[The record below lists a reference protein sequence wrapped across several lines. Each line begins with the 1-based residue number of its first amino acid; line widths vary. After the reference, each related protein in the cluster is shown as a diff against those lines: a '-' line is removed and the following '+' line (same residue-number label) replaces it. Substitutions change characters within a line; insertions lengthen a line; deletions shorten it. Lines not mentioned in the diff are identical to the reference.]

1 MSVNESSRTP
11 TTNGEIQG
19 GGKSV
24 HEQMRHDHL
33 ITSKQLSRADIE
45 TVLDHAAEIDAD
57 RSAFADRHADKLLGL
72 LFFEPST
79 RTKMSFETAM
89 KRLGG
94 DIVDMGAVESSSV
107 TKGETLADTVRVI
120 EGYTDALVL
129 RHPKQGAATM
139 AGEFVDVPLL
149 NAGDGAGHHP
159 TQTLLDLYTIRENAG
174 LDDLTIG
181 IMGDLKYGRTVHSLA
196 YALSNFDTR
205 QHFISPE
212 SLQLPREVVYD
223 LHQEQER
230 VQIREH
236 ESIEEV
242 LPSLDVLYVTRIQ
255 RERFPDENEYQQ
267 VAGKYQI
274 DTEALETARDELTV
288 MHPLPR
294 VDEIA
299 PAVDTTDHAAY
310 FEQAHNGVPV
320 RMALLDLL
328 LRDGGETDE

>member
-1 MSVNESSRTP
+1 
-11 TTNGEIQG
+11 
-19 GGKSV
+19 
-24 HEQMRHDHL
+24 MRHDNV
-33 ITSKQLSRADIE
+33 ITSKQLSREDIE
-45 TVLDHAAEIDAD
+45 TILDRAAEIDAD
-57 RSAFADRHADKLLGL
+57 PSAVANSYPDTILGL

-79 RTKMSFETAM
+79 RTKLSFETAM

-94 DIVDMGAVESSSV
+94 NVIDMGSVESSSV
-107 TKGETLADTVRVI
+107 KKGETLADTVRVI
-120 EGYTDALVL
+120 EGYADALVV
-129 RHPKQGAATM
+129 RHPKQGSSTM
-139 AGEFVDVPLL
+139 AAEFVDVPLI

-174 LDDLTIG
+174 LEDLSIG

-196 YALSNFDTR
+196 YALSHFDAH

-223 LHQEQER
+223 LHQEGAS
-230 VQIREH
+230 VREH
-236 ESIEEV
+236 ENLDEILST
-242 LPSLDVLYVTRIQ
+242 LDVLYVTRIQ
-255 RERFPDENEYQQ
+255 RERFPDENEYQKI
-267 VAGKYQI
+267 AGEYQI
-274 DTEALETARDELTV
+274 DMETLEVASDNLTV

-299 PAVDTTDHAAY
+299 PEIDETAHAAY

-328 LRDGGETDE
+328 LGDAQ

>member
-1 MSVNESSRTP
+1 
-11 TTNGEIQG
+11 
-19 GGKSV
+19 
-24 HEQMRHDHL
+24 MRDDHL
-33 ITSKQLSRADIE
+33 ITTKQLSREDIE
-45 TVLDHAAEIDAD
+45 TVLDRAAAIDAD
-57 RSAFADRHADKLLGL
+57 VGAVRERHAGKLLGL

-94 DIVDMGAVESSSV
+94 DVVDMGSVESSSV
-107 TKGETLADTVRVI
+107 KKGESLADTARVV
-120 EGYTDALVL
+120 EGYADALVL
-129 RHPKQGAATM
+129 RHPSQGAARM
-139 AGEFVDVPLL
+139 VGEFVDVPLL

-196 YALSNFDTR
+196 HALTNFDAR

-212 SLQLPREVVYD
+212 SLRLPRSVRYD
-223 LHQEQER
+223 LHEEGAM
-230 VQIREH
+230 VREH
-236 ESIEEV
+236 TDLADV
-242 LPSLDVLYVTRIQ
+242 LPTLDVLYVTRIQ
-255 RERFPDENEYQQ
+255 RERFPDENEYRT
-267 VAGKYQI
+267 VAGQYRVGPE
-274 DTEALETARDELTV
+274 DLDEASDELTV

-299 PAVDTTDHAAY
+299 PELDETDHAKY

-320 RMALLDLL
+320 RMAILDLL
-328 LRDGGETDE
+328 LEEQ

>member
-1 MSVNESSRTP
+1 
-11 TTNGEIQG
+11 
-19 GGKSV
+19 
-24 HEQMRHDHL
+24 MRHDHL

-45 TVLDHAAEIDAD
+45 TVLDRAAEIDAD
-57 RSAFADRHADKLLGL
+57 PAAVADRHANTLLGL

-94 DIVDMGAVESSSV
+94 DVVDMGSIESSSV
-107 TKGETLADTVRVI
+107 KKGETLADTVRVI
-120 EGYTDALVL
+120 EGYADALVL
-129 RHPKQGAATM
+129 RHPREGAAKM
-139 AGEFVDVPLL
+139 ASEYVDVPLL

-196 YALSNFDTR
+196 HALTNFDTR
-205 QHFISPE
+205 QHFVSPE

-223 LHQEQER
+223 LHQVDESAT
-230 VQIREH
+230 IREH
-236 ESIEEV
+236 DSLEEI

-255 RERFPDENEYQQ
+255 RERFPDEREYQK
-267 VAGKYQI
+267 VAGEYQI
-274 DTEALETARDELTV
+274 DADTLEAASDDLTI

-299 PAVDTTDHAAY
+299 PAIDDTDYAAY
-310 FEQAHNGVPV
+310 FDQAHNGVPV
-320 RMALLDLL
+320 RMALLDLFL
-328 LRDGGETDE
+328 SEGGETDE